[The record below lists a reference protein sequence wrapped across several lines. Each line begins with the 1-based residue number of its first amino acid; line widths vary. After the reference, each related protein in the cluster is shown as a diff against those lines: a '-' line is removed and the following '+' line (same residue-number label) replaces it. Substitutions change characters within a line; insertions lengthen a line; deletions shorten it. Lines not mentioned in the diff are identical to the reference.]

1 MKVLRLLLIATCLLF
16 SWNAVGFAEMSS
28 DEALLKFVSAGA
40 AYKDGRY
47 DTAIDGYNAILE
59 GGRVNGPV
67 YYNLGN
73 SYFKK
78 ENVGQAVLSYER
90 ARIFIPRDS
99 DLNYN
104 DQYVHSK
111 IDRHFMDSGQ
121 NFIDRAV
128 KRHIQFYTYD
138 EMAIIL
144 FCIGLMIGAICLISL
159 YFQWPQ
165 SLTGGII
172 AALTISFL
180 VYSVG
185 LVAKVKIERNLAVV
199 MSATDTFFEPR
210 TDSTA
215 HFKISEGMKVRILK
229 SQGYWVKIQRLDGKI
244 GWVDQK
250 VLEVI

>member
-1 MKVLRLLLIATCLLF
+1 MKILKLFIILTSLLF
-16 SWNAVGFAEMSS
+16 SWGTSGFAEISS
-28 DEALLKFVSAGA
+28 DKALLEFVSAGV

-47 DTAIDGYNAILE
+47 DAAIDGYNTILE
-59 GGRVNGPV
+59 GGRVNGSV

-90 ARIFIPRDS
+90 ARKFIPRDS

-111 IDRHFMDSGQ
+111 IDRYFADNSQ
-121 NFIDRAV
+121 NFIERTF
-128 KRHIQFYTYD
+128 KRHVQFYTND
-138 EMAIIL
+138 EMVVIL
-144 FCIGLMIGAICLISL
+144 FCIGLLIGAICLISL
-159 YFQWPQ
+159 YFQLPPAV
-165 SLTGGII
+165 TNGII
-172 AALTISFL
+172 ALLTISFL
-180 VYSVG
+180 VYSAG
-185 LVAKVKIERNLAVV
+185 LVAKVKIEKNLAVV

-229 SQGYWVKIQRLDGKI
+229 SQGFWVKIERLDGKI

-250 VLEVI
+250 VLEEI